1 MKTIG
6 GFIVYEL
13 HTKRIIKIHNHHKTA
28 LTMLYRLGTDRYR
41 IKETADRFFYEV
53 QGYIR

>member
-53 QGYIR
+53 QGYVR

>member
-28 LTMLYRLGTDRYR
+28 LNMWHKLGTSTHH
-41 IKETADRFFYEV
+41 IKPTADRFYYEV
-53 QGYIR
+53 QGYVR